1 MSSLHVRVLVTVW
14 LGLAAVVP
22 CYCNQWLHQIYVDSS
37 QTGVNDSSCWEGGY
51 STPCLS
57 LNLALKGAQHY
68 NHSTAILLQPGQHQ
82 LHSGSET
89 QLKNMLQLA
98 IVGNGSEGEVVIT
111 CQPLAGLAFFRSE
124 SIELRNVSMI
134 GCGALQNSTSINS
147 RADSIQFLQVHVAVQ
162 FDGCRDVS
170 MHFVQ
175 VNRSTGLGTAIYNS
189 VGMIHIDDCYFLQ
202 NGKSLESYGG
212 GGLTIEFSNAHSSAH
227 LSIVSTVFE
236 DNMASSGNFSAL
248 TPSNSRESYFGL
260 GRGGGLSIALRE
272 GAANNIVQLS
282 GVRLERNTAQFG
294 GGLYLA
300 LDGNT
305 GNNAITIDSCDV
317 MGNEAILSVVDIV
330 SLSGGGGIF
339 VAFPPSKSI
348 SSMSNAIN
356 ISTTQFTSN
365 VASYG
370 GGFGIEVHN
379 ELPSNTLLVENCTF
393 RYNSAFQGSSAYF
406 YQDSNRYPSMDTKIT
421 KATFS
426 SGQCS
431 ASIITQFALPC
442 SGNVYLQR
450 YSLLLNDT
458 IILRDNGLSGLT
470 MSSSHVE
477 LLPGTQLHFIN
488 NTALEGAGLHLVDC
502 SAVIVSDNSAIY
514 FDSNNAAIKGGAIL
528 AENCGIT
535 QNGGGQCFVRHV
547 NKDLHPDY
555 WEVNFTFVNNTA
567 SDIKN
572 SIHVNS
578 IRPCIWTGRNY
589 FVEQTFCWER
599 WSYMYDGQEER
610 CLSQLQSDPAFVN
623 TSAIG
628 NITVFPGETI
638 NLTNVEVTDDW
649 GRDMDQSSLEIEVL
663 SGPVLLQSRQSDPG
677 KKRLTTQAQSIT
689 LLAADCSNSTTYYQ
703 QNSVL
708 SIGPSRLSGIVNV
721 QFKSCNESSFSLND
735 SICSI
740 QDGCLQTIQDE
751 YSSCSNGLEC
761 TFDML
766 SGTSCNLCP
775 YTSSITIPL
784 GACMSQDN
792 NTKHFYTG
800 RCPTTY
806 RYQNPLSL
814 YSDDSV
820 PDSLLNTTQIRDL
833 FLSQNINNMTCGPHR
848 EGRLCGKCTEGY
860 GVAFNSPNFICVP
873 CESYVGAVMFV
884 LLGILPV
891 FVMMTIFAVLHINI
905 TDGYLNGFILYSQ
918 LLTLQF
924 PGLGYPSWVFSSV
937 YINLNAFTTLIGITS
952 FYSIWNLNFLIVYP
966 PFCIPHVE
974 TAAAAIGLQYVMAF
988 CPLVFI
994 AVTYTWIELYSRGY
1008 KFVYLVTK
1016 VPHKILARFWQ
1027 KFNIRP
1033 SLIDTYAGLLVLSFM
1048 RFLAVSVKTLQYTFV
1063 VDFFVNDS
1071 KKEVA
1076 FYYDASMPYFGL
1088 PHGLL
1093 GTFGLLCLVLFVFPP
1108 IITFLF
1114 YHLKI
1119 FRKCLSWCKL
1129 DRPGFH
1135 ALVDAYQGCFK
1146 NSASDGV
1153 ERRFFAGIYLLFR
1166 AYIIVIVLGNYFAR
1180 SYITTANLLGILIL
1194 EGSLSFI
1201 MAGLVVLLRPYKRTI
1216 HNAIDFF
1223 LFFYM
1228 SLIAALSIIPSSSLF
1243 LGHSIA
1249 YLPAAVLF
1257 FYLIF
1262 KLVKFCCVCAR
1273 SRHSKRLKK
1282 TDKTVKQE
1290 PLINSLGAEAAS
1302 EVPRHVGHS
1311 NVSLSSYIADDMFA
1325 DRMLNPSQYKEEHT
1339 HYHQIE
1345 DDTDN
1350 P

>member
-1 MSSLHVRVLVTVW
+1 MSLLLW
-14 LGLAAVVP
+14 LALAAVTP
-22 CYCNQWLHQIYVDSS
+22 CYCSQWLHQIYVDSS

-68 NHSTAILLQPGQHQ
+68 NHSIAILLQPGQHH
-82 LHSGSET
+82 LHSSSET
-89 QLKNMLQLA
+89 QLRNILQLA
-98 IVGNGSEGEVVIT
+98 IVGNGSEGDVVIT
-111 CQPLAGLAFFRSE
+111 CQPLAGLAFFQSE
-124 SIELRNVSMI
+124 NIELRNVSMI

-147 RADSIQFLQVHVAVQ
+147 RADSIQYLQVHVAVQ

-170 MHFVQ
+170 THFVQ
-175 VNRSTGLGTAIYNS
+175 MNRSTGLGIAIYNS
-189 VGMIHIDDCYFLQ
+189 VGMIHIDNCYFLQ
-202 NGKSLESYGG
+202 NGKSIESYGG
-212 GGLTIEFSNAHSSAH
+212 GGLTIEFSNAHSSAN

-248 TPSNSRESYFGL
+248 TPSSNPGSYFGL
-260 GRGGGLSIALRE
+260 GRGGGLSIVLRE
-272 GAANNIVQLS
+272 GAANSIVQLS
-282 GVRLERNTAQFG
+282 GVRLERNTAQYG

-300 LDGNT
+300 LYGDTINNT
-305 GNNAITIDSCDV
+305 IAIDSCAV
-317 MGNEAILSVVDIV
+317 VGNEAILSVVDIV
-330 SLSGGGGIF
+330 TLSGGGGIF
-339 VAFPPSKSI
+339 VAFLPSKSM

-370 GGFGIEVHN
+370 GGLGVEVHN
-379 ELPSNTLLVENCTF
+379 ELSSNTLLVENCTF

-406 YQDSNRYPSMDTKIT
+406 YQDSNRYLSMDTMIT
-421 KATFS
+421 KTTFS
-426 SGQCS
+426 NGQCS

-502 SAVIVSDNSAIY
+502 SAVIVSSNSAIY
-514 FDSNNAAIKGGAIL
+514 FDSNNAAMKGGAIH

-535 QNGGGQCFVRHV
+535 NGGSQCFVRHV
-547 NKDLHPDY
+547 NKDLHPDN

-567 SDIKN
+567 SGIKN

-589 FVEQTFCWER
+589 FVKQTFCWKR
-599 WSYMYDGQEER
+599 WSYDGQEGR

-628 NITVFPGETI
+628 NLTVFPGETI
-638 NLTNVEVTDDW
+638 NLTSVEVTDDW

-663 SGPVLLQSRQSDPG
+663 SGPVLLQSRRSDP

-689 LLAADCSNSTTYYQ
+689 LLAADCNNSMTYYQ

-708 SIGPSRLSGIVNV
+708 SIGSSRLSGIVNV
-721 QFKSCNESSFSLND
+721 QFKSCNESSFSQND

-740 QDGCLQTIQDE
+740 QDGCLLTIQDE
-751 YSSCSNGLEC
+751 YSSCSNALGC
-761 TFDML
+761 TSIDSVFFVQVY
-766 SGTSCNLCP
+766 CKFCP
-775 YTSSITIPL
+775 YTSTIIIPL
-784 GACMSQDN
+784 GDCMSQDN

-800 RCPTTY
+800 PCPTTY
-806 RYQNPLSL
+806 RYQDLSYKGYL
-814 YSDDSV
+814 VTTS
-820 PDSLLNTTQIRDL
+820 LNTTPIHDL
-833 FLSQNINNMTCGPHR
+833 FSSENYNNMTCGPHR

-873 CESYVGAVMFV
+873 CESYAGSVMFV

-918 LLTLQF
+918 LVTLQF

-937 YINLNAFTTLIGITS
+937 YGGIISQYIFTILVGIS
-952 FYSIWNLNFLIVYP
+952 SIYSIWNLNFLTVYQ

-1008 KFVYLVTK
+1008 KFFYLVTK

-1027 KFNIRP
+1027 KFNIQP

-1063 VDFFVNDS
+1063 VDFFVIDS

-1093 GTFGLLCLVLFVFPP
+1093 GTFGLLCLVLFVFPL

-1119 FRKCLSWCKL
+1119 FQKCLSVCKL
-1129 DRPGFH
+1129 DRPGLH

-1166 AYIIVIVLGNYFAR
+1166 AYIIVIALGSYFVRLNHTSTNIIVLAIE
-1180 SYITTANLLGILIL
+1180 S
-1194 EGSLSFI
+1194 SLSFI
-1201 MAGLVVLLRPYKRTI
+1201 MAGLVVLLRPYKRTV
-1216 HNAIDFF
+1216 HNVIDFF
-1223 LFFYM
+1223 LFFFM
-1228 SLIAALSIIPSSSLF
+1228 SLIAALSLISMTSSNF
-1243 LGHSIA
+1243 LGNFVS
-1249 YLPAAVLF
+1249 YLPAVVLL

-1262 KLVKFCCVCAR
+1262 KLVKSCYICVR

-1282 TDKTVKQE
+1282 TNNTE
-1290 PLINSLGAEAAS
+1290 PIINPPLIMSAGSAS
-1302 EVPRHVGHS
+1302 EAPRHVGHS
-1311 NVSLSSYIADDMFA
+1311 NVALSSYIADDMFA
-1325 DRMLNPSQYKEEHT
+1325 DRMLNPNEYIIEEHT
-1339 HYHQIE
+1339 RYHQIE

-1350 P
+1350 L